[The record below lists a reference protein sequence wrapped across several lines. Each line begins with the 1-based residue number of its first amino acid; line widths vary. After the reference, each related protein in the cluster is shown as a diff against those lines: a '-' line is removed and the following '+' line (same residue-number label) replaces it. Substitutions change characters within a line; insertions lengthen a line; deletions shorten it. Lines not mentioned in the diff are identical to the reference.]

1 VRDLFEVVDH
11 RQLVGDCFSDF
22 MEVTI
27 KAFLKLKD
35 EPIIEATLPITA
47 APSQIKPASG
57 KKFTSEPTSMKD
69 VIKSI
74 KQNKVEKNL
83 PEKRV
88 KLSATN
94 EKKKSES
101 SPEKESKNARKK
113 RERKEQAKKA
123 KSEEKLKEDLSSEE
137 DGALQKGGESDSSI
151 VSKHDAFIK
160 SISQSINSYS
170 LEKASQDASSQS
182 DSQADGRI
190 SSSSLDSSSSSITIV
205 KKPQKMQ
212 KKKDSLDSLDLS
224 SDDL

>member
-1 VRDLFEVVDH
+1 
-11 RQLVGDCFSDF
+11 

-35 EPIIEATLPITA
+35 EPIIEATLPIA
-47 APSQIKPASG
+47 AAQTQIKPASG

-88 KLSATN
+88 KLSETN

-123 KSEEKLKEDLSSEE
+123 KSEQKLKEDLSSEGDE
-137 DGALQKGGESDSSI
+137 VLQQGIESDSSI

-170 LEKASQDASSQS
+170 LEKASQGASSQS
-182 DSQADGRI
+182 DDQDKSVDGRI

-205 KKPQKMQ
+205 KKPQKM
-212 KKKDSLDSLDLS
+212 
-224 SDDL
+224 